1 MSKLIRMIQ
10 RKLSAAGVEAQVR
23 YAQGVISIEAEC
35 PHLARD
41 VLGFDAF
48 TAYLGDEVEVIIL

>member
-1 MSKLIRMIQ
+1 MSKLIRSIAQ
-10 RKLSAAGVEAQVR
+10 KLGAAGIEAQVS

-48 TAYLGDEVEVIIL
+48 TACIDEVEVIIL

>member
-1 MSKLIRMIQ
+1 MSNLIRSIAK
-10 RKLSAAGVEAQVR
+10 KLGAAGIEAQVR
-23 YAQGVISIEAEC
+23 FAQGVVSIEAEC

-48 TAYLGDEVEVIIL
+48 TGYIDQVEVIIL

>member
-1 MSKLIRMIQ
+1 MSKLIRSIAQ
-10 RKLSAAGVEAQVR
+10 KLGAAGIEAQVR

-48 TAYLGDEVEVIIL
+48 TGYLNDVEVIIL